1 MEFEITR
8 EIRELAERI
17 AGVYK
22 TNLEPHRSS
31 GKLQSFRTITS
42 IKDDYF
48 LIQFDIEDYWKD
60 VEYGIPP
67 GRYLVRELI
76 GSIEKWIT
84 VKPIIPDSR
93 FGWVP
98 TTKQLASMISRKIS
112 REGTKGTK
120 PLERSLESPEVKT
133 FINAIKQ
140 EFVSQVISY
149 IESSAKGD

>member
-8 EIRELAERI
+8 EIRELAEKI

-31 GKLQSFRTITS
+31 GKLQSFRTVTS
-42 IKDDYF
+42 IKGDYF
-48 LIQFDIEDYWKD
+48 LIQFDIEDYWKY
-60 VEYGIPP
+60 VEYGRPP
-67 GRYLVRELI
+67 GKYPPI
-76 GSIEKWIT
+76 GSIEKWIS

-93 FGWVP
+93 FGKVP
-98 TTKQLASMISRKIS
+98 TTKQLAFMISRKIS
-112 REGTKGTK
+112 REGTRGTK